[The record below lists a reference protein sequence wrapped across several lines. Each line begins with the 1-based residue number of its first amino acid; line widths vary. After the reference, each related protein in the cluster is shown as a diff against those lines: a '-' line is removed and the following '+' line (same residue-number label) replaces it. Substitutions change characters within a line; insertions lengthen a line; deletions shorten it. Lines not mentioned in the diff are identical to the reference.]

1 MRVVKVK
8 KVDVIW
14 MTTWGILNRT
24 NNMTRSCF
32 FFFSLYMYHSYIFFK
47 RKHNCNNRQ
56 RAKRI
61 QQKIYRNVEDKSLP
75 IVSDYVLP
83 IRQSSLFSFF
93 FFQLVLKLYPYLVFP
108 FTIKG
113 WELPCFFSSF
123 TEEQKS
129 LLFVFNMDIQILNK
143 YVFRRN

>member
-1 MRVVKVK
+1 MN
-8 KVDVIW
+8 
-14 MTTWGILNRT
+14 TWGILNRT
-24 NNMTRSCF
+24 NNMTRSW
-32 FFFSLYMYHSYIFFK
+32 FSLFLYICIILAFFYFK
-47 RKHNCNNRQ
+47 ESTTVTTDKQ

-83 IRQSSLFSFF
+83 IRQSSPFF
-93 FFQLVLKLYPYLVFP
+93 FFQLVLKLYPHFVFP
-108 FTIKG
+108 FTIEG
-113 WELPCFFSSF
+113 RELPVFFFFFFFSF